1 MTLRYVPLEVFTKK
15 ASADEASA
23 NKVVFT
29 MPHKVNGAIAQVI
42 TAADDSVNA
51 TGLTVTIDTD
61 ETTGV
66 CTVEVAVTS
75 LTENDVVTIM
85 AVV

>member
-15 ASADEASA
+15 ASAAEASA

-42 TAADDSVNA
+42 KAADGSVNA
-51 TGLTVTIDTD
+51 TGLTVTIATN

-75 LTENDVVTIM
+75 LTKDDVVTIM
-85 AVV
+85 AVA